1 VFSVTCVIIETNI
14 TNIIDR
20 YVYLFIFL
28 YNNLLMFSFI
38 IVFYLNIEFAE
49 NEIDSLNKM
58 NKNHN
63 NYIDN
68 INIIL
73 MVIAIGNLFYRL
85 GLFIEVISQFII
97 LPVIFVFLIICVIL
111 VHKL

>member
-1 VFSVTCVIIETNI
+1 
-14 TNIIDR
+14 
-20 YVYLFIFL
+20 
-28 YNNLLMFSFI
+28 MFSFI

-73 MVIAIGNLFYRL
+73 MVIAIGNLYYRL